1 MAQKIFRI
9 YEGGSNTIKGWE
21 EISSFP
27 YNSTNRD
34 TIKDPNGAKATHQIT
49 SIPSPF
55 ARIDLVKTAF
65 KEVCKSGNL
74 NGNTIYHRMVSDSLD
89 VGEIFFNIG
98 KYDGLIDI
106 IPCDISDMINRLSND
121 GNNAHACLADALEKY
136 LKADAQTY
144 NFNMMKNIYLLNYI
158 APSGPAKMN
167 IIGAT
172 SPATLFFCSANDLS
186 YVTNHVNFNQDKP
199 FDLDLKPLFKRD
211 FEYVKTW
218 YILRAANINNF
229 STWFPEVNDY
239 LDKTYAFLGD
249 AQKNEIKN
257 IQASSAASY
266 DIINVGT
273 ANVVEVLGQNI
284 LKRKPVTNLP
294 NCQFTIKPTQTIADQ
309 LPLVLPVETGAKYSS
324 LQYVTGLWG
333 KDYIAPYEDEQ
344 VDLGKRKLPCDGT
357 TYPYIT
363 ISDLLEDTLIS
374 MPYKLNSDHYF
385 SGNIDI
391 DKEVKL
397 SYLIPLKPLF
407 FKYFSTDD
415 LIKGFE
421 GMGNLLEM
429 KYLAGG
435 SVDVTLRIP
444 IVGKGTT
451 TYVEYNRTYYA
462 NNVADIKQ
470 NKGGIKSFDFTGLI
484 MPIVKFTDPQDAYYT
499 VACISNSSTI
509 YSYMFYNGDTPLNVV
524 QKDCRNQNTDEYPL
538 KSENYTLE
546 KSNFSYIRIADANKF
561 VGLIIPKFQKQSDV
575 NTFSF
580 AVDLGTSNIHIEYKN
595 TRDANSKSFD
605 YSNDDTL
612 ASLFHTPS
620 LIKGHQINLIKETQI
635 VEKDFLPNRIG
646 TGDYVFPTRTALSH
660 KSGIDWTN
668 RQEPYILYNIPLT
681 YDKRIDLPYNEV
693 DTDIK
698 WGNDDDTL
706 KACIEC
712 LMLMI
717 RNKVLLNKGNIKKT
731 GITWFYPISMPI
743 NRRNKLKDVW
753 DECYKRFFNSNGNN
767 LSNMTE
773 SEAPIFYYFK
783 RYTNTTNLINIDIGG
798 GTTDIAFSER
808 GQVKLVTSFKFATNT
823 LFENPFTKMDTTNGI
838 VDFYKNEFLTFL
850 KGKDV
855 GELLDVLRNKERPSN
870 TASFLFSI
878 KDNTIIKDKDI
889 NKSSVDFI
897 NKLRE
902 DEDFKIVFIVY
913 YAAIIYHVAHI
924 IKLKN
929 MEEPRHI
936 SFSGNGSKII
946 KVLSTDTKVISEF
959 TKVIF
964 EHVLCRKYAGNLDIL
979 SLEENTSP
987 KEATCKGGIV
997 GGNSII
1003 DKDSIV
1009 ILKGDNSGFVERGVL
1024 YKDITEDHKD
1034 SVMKTVDDFLDFVL
1048 NTLNQKF
1055 NFDDN
1060 FGLTKDALKI
1070 AKECKENYRQDF
1082 KAWLNR
1088 GIEERKGNDGEN
1100 NVEETT
1106 FFYPITAVIYSISKD
1121 IYEKKKN

>member
-106 IPCDISDMINRLSND
+106 IPCDIRDMINRLSND

-158 APSGPAKMN
+158 DPSGPAKMN

-186 YVTNHVNFNQDKP
+186 YVTKHVNFNQDKP
-199 FDLDLKPLFKRD
+199 FDPALKPLFKRD

-218 YILRAANINNF
+218 YILRTANINNF
-229 STWFPEVNDY
+229 PTLFPEVNEY

-294 NCQFTIKPTQTIADQ
+294 NCQFTIKLTQTIADQ
-309 LPLVLPVETGAKYSS
+309 PPLVLPVETGDKYSA

-333 KDYIAPYEDEQ
+333 KDYKAPYEDKQ
-344 VDLGKRKLPCDGT
+344 VVLGKRKLPCDGT
-357 TYPYIT
+357 TYSYIT
-363 ISDLLEDTLIS
+363 ISDLLEDTLIK
-374 MPYKLNSDHYF
+374 MPHKLNSAHYF
-385 SGNIDI
+385 PGNIDI
-391 DKEVKL
+391 DKQDKL

-407 FKYFSTDD
+407 FKYFSADD
-415 LIKGFE
+415 LIKGVD
-421 GMGNLLEM
+421 GIGNLLEM
-429 KYLAGG
+429 KRGLCN
-435 SVDVTLRIP
+435 SVNVTLRIP
-444 IVGKGTT
+444 IEGNVTT
-451 TYVEYNRTYYA
+451 TYVEYNRTYY
-462 NNVADIKQ
+462 NDIADIKH
-470 NKGGIKSFDFTGLI
+470 NKGGIKEFEFTGLI
-484 MPIVKFTDPQDAYYT
+484 MPLVKFDKPEEAYYT
-499 VACISNSSTI
+499 VACISAFSKTFSFT
-509 YSYMFYNGDTPLNVV
+509 FYDKDIPLSDV
-524 QKDCRNQNTDEYPL
+524 KKYCRNDDKDNYSL

-546 KSNFSYIRIADANKF
+546 KSNFSYIRIADAQGY
-561 VGLIIPKFQKQSDV
+561 VGLIIPKFLNQSNI

-580 AVDLGTSNIHIEYKN
+580 AVDLGTSNIHIEYKEK
-595 TRDANSKSFD
+595 DDIESKPFD
-605 YSNDDTL
+605 YKRNDAL
-612 ASLFHTPS
+612 ASLFHTLYS
-620 LIKGHQINLIKETQI
+620 NQTSIEILMTQL
-635 VEKDFLPNRIG
+635 VEKDFLPNQVG
-646 TGDYVFPTRTALSH
+646 EGDYIFPTRTALSH
-660 KSGIDWTN
+660 KNGIDWTYK
-668 RQEPYILYNIPLT
+668 QEPYILYNISLT
-681 YDKRIDLPYNEV
+681 YDKRREIGYNKT
-693 DTDIK
+693 DTNIK
-698 WGNDDDTL
+698 WGSEDYAL
-706 KACIEC
+706 KACVEC

-717 RNKVLLNKGNIKKT
+717 RNKVLLSKGDLSNT
-731 GITWFYPISMPI
+731 TVMWFYPISMPV
-743 NRRNKLKDVW
+743 NRCNKLKDVW
-753 DECYKRFFNSNGNN
+753 KACYKRFFTASGGL

-783 RYTNTTNLINIDIGG
+783 RYANTTNLINIDIGG
-798 GTTDIAFSER
+798 GTTDIAFSEK

-823 LFENPFTKMDTTNGI
+823 LFENPFTEMDTKNGI
-838 VDFYKNEFLTFL
+838 VDFYRNVFN
-850 KGKDV
+850 
-855 GELLDVLRNKERPSN
+855 ELLREKKINELSIMLRKKKSPSD

-878 KDNTIIKDKDI
+878 KDNSIIKKNNLDTSSMDF
-889 NKSSVDFI
+889 NKILQD
-897 NKLRE
+897 
-902 DEDFKIVFIVY
+902 DDDFKIVFIVY

-929 MEEPRHI
+929 MKEPRHI

-946 KVLSTDTKVISEF
+946 KVLSTDPKLIADF

-964 EHVLCRKYAGNLDIL
+964 EHVLGRKYANNLDIL
-979 SLEENTSP
+979 GIEENTSP

-997 GGNSII
+997 GGDSSL

-1009 ILKGDNSGFVERGVL
+1009 ILKGDNSGFVEKGVL
-1024 YKDITEDHKD
+1024 YKDITEDNKK
-1034 SVMKTVDDFLDFVL
+1034 SVIMAVEDFLDFAL
-1048 NTLNQKF
+1048 NTLNQKI
-1055 NFDDN
+1055 N
-1060 FGLTKDALKI
+1060 FGNNFGVTKESLNI
-1070 AKECKENYRQDF
+1070 AKESIESCRQDINT
-1082 KAWLNR
+1082 WLDR
-1088 GIEERKGNDGEN
+1088 GIGMREGDAGEN
-1100 NVEETT
+1100 FVEETT
-1106 FFYPITAVIYSISKD
+1106 FFYPITGVIDHITTD
-1121 IYEKKKN
+1121 IYDKIKNK